1 MDAGKRSLGMADG
14 MPEVQQF
21 YARLQ
26 DGVVRS
32 DEWAGYNWLNAADVL
47 GMVYVGQL
55 IRQ

>member
-1 MDAGKRSLGMADG
+1 MADG